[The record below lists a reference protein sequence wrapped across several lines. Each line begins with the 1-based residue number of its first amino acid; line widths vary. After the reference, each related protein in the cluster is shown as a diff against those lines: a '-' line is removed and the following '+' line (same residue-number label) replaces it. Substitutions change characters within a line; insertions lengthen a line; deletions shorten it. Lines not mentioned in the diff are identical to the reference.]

1 MDFGNC
7 LQIVSDASDDFLE
20 VAHVEQEGSDD
31 TDRDLSIL
39 VIDTRTEAHDREGSR
54 TENLNLG
61 HEQTPDLGHLVSPT
75 VDFLALLIVLGE
87 TLFLITERL
96 DCSDVRENFLSGAAH
111 LSFGPLQLLLLY
123 SCAVPRQ
130 PRKENQGEVGR
141 QNNQRQFP
149 RVTEHNNQHT
159 NQDGD

>member
-1 MDFGNC
+1 VDFCNC
-7 LQIVSDASDDFLE
+7 LKIVCDASYDFLE
-20 VAHVEQEGSDD
+20 VAHVEQERSYD

-39 VIDTRTEAHDREGSR
+39 VINTRAEAHDCEGSR
-54 TENLNLG
+54 SKNLNLG
-61 HEQTPDLGHLVSPT
+61 HKKTPDLGHLVSPN

-96 DCSDVRENFLSGAAH
+96 DCSDVRENFLSAAAH
-111 LSFGPLQLLLLY
+111 LSFGPLQQLLIN